1 MHYRMRMLGLGV
13 KTVLLAAFVLASM
26 GYAADPPATTT
37 STTVA
42 TQTAALGQAQTALTQ
57 ATAALAAA
65 NKALIGAESA
75 LAEAQ
80 KAVDEFGTRA
90 DEDDA
95 EKKKT
100 LDSNLT
106 AAKAAVEAAKAAQE
120 KAKLDEASAR
130 TRVETATAQLNA
142 TRALAVSGAR
152 SDQQQQQQQQQNQQ
166 RPQVVVVEK
175 EKEKEKKQEE
185 KEQKPEQKQA
195 QTPSGGGG
203 GGGEGM
209 GSGSKP
215 QNVTSEI
222 AAAALAPAAKI
233 ANEIGKNDVSKTLI
247 EKPKDV
253 GVVTSA
259 TPAPSANPAT
269 KGGDTLVK
277 QISDGAALLTSSIK
291 LPPMPPRGRT
301 NTSMASSGATVGSQL
316 GASSRVAVKKTAQ
329 ITPGRSPLSQSLA
342 SNPVNAR
349 SGGSKSGYVPTSR
362 LLGFYNPAV
371 EGSTRGAKTGPVT
384 NRAIRAR
391 RPASA
396 VGADED
402 DGGEEESRHQ
412 Q

>member
-13 KTVLLAAFVLASM
+13 KTVLLAAFVLASL

-80 KAVDEFGTRA
+80 KAVDDFGTRA

-95 EKKKT
+95 EKKAK

-152 SDQQQQQQQQQNQQ
+152 SDQQQQQQQQQ
-166 RPQVVVVEK
+166 RPQVVVVQQEK

-253 GVVTSA
+253 GVMTSA

-277 QISDGAALLTSSIK
+277 QINDGAALLTSSIK
-291 LPPMPPRGRT
+291 LPPMQPRGRT

-349 SGGSKSGYVPTSR
+349 SGGTKSGYVPTSR

-371 EGSTRGAKTGPVT
+371 EGSTRGAKTGVVP
-384 NRAIRAR
+384 NRAIQAR

-402 DGGEEESRHQ
+402 DGGEQESRHQ